1 MASVLATR
9 SLGEF
14 GLTRVV
20 ELEGP
25 SFAPEELFPDAT
37 ADVFEAHADWLVPRH
52 VDPGTGRLM
61 MCIQT
66 YVVRTPR
73 HTILVDTCVG
83 NHKSRPGRP
92 AWHMRDGPFL
102 ADLEAAGVRAQE
114 VDFVLCT
121 HLHVDHVGWNT
132 RLLDGRWVPTFPNA
146 KYIFARREYAFWEER
161 LSEAVAA
168 GRGKDS
174 AFADSVL
181 PVMEAG
187 QAVLV
192 DMDHAI
198 EDGVWLEPA
207 PGHTEGSVVIN
218 LRSGDGHAVLTGDVM
233 HHPVQLLRPDWSS
246 LFCEDKAQSHRTRRA
261 IIERYAET
269 DTLIAPAH
277 FASPTVGRIVRAGD
291 HFGFRY

>member
-1 MASVLATR
+1 VGAMSGTQGV
-9 SLGEF
+9 GDF

-20 ELEGP
+20 EMEGP
-25 SFAPEELFPDAT
+25 TFAPGELFPDAT
-37 ADVFEAHADWLVPRH
+37 ADVFEAHKDWLVPRH
-52 VDPGTGRLM
+52 VDPATGQLV
-61 MCIQT
+61 MCVQT
-66 YVVRTPR
+66 YIVRTPR

-83 NHKSRPGRP
+83 NHKSRPARA

-102 ADLEAAGVRAQE
+102 ADLAAAGVHPEA

-146 KYIFARREYAFWEER
+146 KYIFARREYDFWEER
-161 LSEAVAA
+161 LRAA
-168 GRGKDS
+168 LADGHGEDS
-174 AFADSVL
+174 PFADSVL

-192 DMDHAI
+192 DMDHGI

-207 PGHTEGSVVIN
+207 PGHTAGNVVVN
-218 LRSGDGHAVLTGDVM
+218 LRSGAERAVLTGDVM

-246 LFCEDKAQSHRTRRA
+246 GFCEDKALSHSTRRA

-277 FASPTVGRIVRAGD
+277 FASPTVGRIVRMGD
-291 HFGFRY
+291 CFGFRN

>member
-1 MASVLATR
+1 MPETR
-9 SLGEF
+9 GLGDF
-14 GLTRVV
+14 SLTRVV

-25 SFAPEELFPDAT
+25 GFAPEELFPDST
-37 ADVFEAHADWLVPRH
+37 ADVFEAHAGWLVPRH
-52 VDPGTGRLM
+52 VDPDTGRLV

-66 YVVRTPR
+66 YVVRTER

-83 NHKSRPGRP
+83 NHKPRSARA

-102 ADLEAAGVRAQE
+102 ADLAAAGVRPEE

-146 KYIFARREYAFWEER
+146 KYVFARREYDFWEER
-161 LSEAVAA
+161 LREAEAA
-168 GRGKDS
+168 GGGENS
-174 AFADSVL
+174 PFADSVL
-181 PVMEAG
+181 PVMESG

-207 PGHTEGSVVIN
+207 PGHTAGSVVIN
-218 LRSGDGHAVLTGDVM
+218 LRSGGAHAALTGDVM
-233 HHPVQLLRPDWSS
+233 HHPVQLIRPDWSS
-246 LFCEDKAQSHRTRRA
+246 GFCEDKALSHRTRRA

-269 DTLIAPAH
+269 DTLVATAH
-277 FASPTVGRIVRAGD
+277 FASPTVGHIVRAGD
-291 HFGFRY
+291 CFGLRY

>member
-1 MASVLATR
+1 MQEVR
-9 SLGEF
+9 RLGEF
-14 GLTRVV
+14 GLTRVI

-25 SFAPEELFPDAT
+25 GFVPGELFPDAT
-37 ADVFEAHADWLVPRH
+37 ADVFEAHAGWLVPRH
-52 VDPGTGRLM
+52 VDPDTGRLV

-83 NHKSRPGRP
+83 NHKPRPGRP
-92 AWHMRDGPFL
+92 AWHLRDGPFL
-102 ADLEAAGVRAQE
+102 ADLAAAGVRPEA

-146 KYIFARREYAFWEER
+146 KYIFARREYDFWEAR
-161 LSEAVAA
+161 LREAVAA

-174 AFADSVL
+174 PFADSVL

-192 DMDHAI
+192 DMDHEI

-218 LRSGDGHAVLTGDVM
+218 LRSGDSHAVLTGDVM

-246 LFCEDKAQSHRTRRA
+246 GFCEDKAQSHRTRRA

-269 DTLIAPAH
+269 DTLVAPAH
-277 FASPTVGRIVRAGD
+277 FASPTVGHIVRAGD
-291 HFGFRY
+291 CFGFRY